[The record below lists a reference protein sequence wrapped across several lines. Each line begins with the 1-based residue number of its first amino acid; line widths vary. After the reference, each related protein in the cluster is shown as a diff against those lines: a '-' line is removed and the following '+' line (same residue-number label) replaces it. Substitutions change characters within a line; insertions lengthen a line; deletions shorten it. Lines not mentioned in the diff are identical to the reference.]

1 MGDVHATIALS
12 NPRRP
17 ELDPLPV
24 SARADS
30 GALMLC
36 IPAAL
41 AAALQVQQ
49 ESIREVSVADG
60 RMLQVPYVGLQSPH
74 AACSGLRGLRGVG
87 EEAGLQTS
95 SSHKKAVPA
104 DRPVCEVVKG
114 RPGSGGTH
122 THVSA
127 VKEETDHEE
136 HGHAAGGGHQPEG

>member
-12 NPRRP
+12 NPRLP

-49 ESIREVSVADG
+49 ESIREVSVAVG
-60 RMLQVPYVGLQSPH
+60 RMLQVPYVGLQPPH
-74 AACSGLRGLRGVG
+74 AARFGLSGLERRLASR
-87 EEAGLQTS
+87 QS
-95 SSHKKAVPA
+95 SSHKKAAPA
-104 DRPVCEVVKG
+104 DRPACEVVKG
-114 RPGSGGTH
+114 RPGSGGTD